1 MKIKRKQLLTPFN
14 AQPKVGYKNPPIWG
28 RFQKGVSGNP
38 KGRPKKD
45 ETFKGI
51 IERELQRE
59 VVIREGTQSK
69 RVSLKVAIVKRCLA
83 EAAQGKVRNL
93 EFILKLLNQSAPIQA
108 DEELSPQ
115 EQELW
120 NACFKEKKSE

>member
-1 MKIKRKQLLTPFN
+1 MG
-14 AQPKVGYKNPPIWG
+14 AV
-28 RFQKGVSGNP
+28 GNP

-59 VVIREGTQSK
+59 VAIREGTQSK
-69 RVSLKVAIVKRCLA
+69 RVSLKVAIIKRCLA

-93 EFILKLLNQSAPIQA
+93 EFILKLLNQSAPIQV

-120 NACFKEKKSE
+120 NTYFKEKKSE